1 MNIITMTITAFL
13 AGLCCGILLMR
24 IYHKKECLNTKE
36 IVRRLDETVVKNMNL
51 TDKLIKIR
59 AELAETGNKQKA
71 AQLDAF
77 IGKNSACTYR
87 PAPNQ
92 IPSERVDA
100 FIAEQNRKFEDLQE
114 KVERDIRYLEEKL
127 NGKPF
132 GYVHTPYRRQKSS
145 HLYVYY
151 NGRKQK

>member
-1 MNIITMTITAFL
+1 MNIITMTITVSL
-13 AGLCCGILLMR
+13 AGACCGILLMR
-24 IYHKKECLNTKE
+24 IYHKKERLNTKE
-36 IVRRLDETVVKNMNL
+36 IVRRFDETVVKNMNL
-51 TDKLIKIR
+51 TDKLVKIR
-59 AELAETGNKQKA
+59 AELAETGNKQGA

-92 IPSERVDA
+92 TPSEKVEA

-127 NGKPF
+127 GGQPVVQSHTQVKQKNVSF
-132 GYVHTPYRRQKSS
+132 GYS
-145 HLYVYY
+145 HYK
-151 NGRKQK
+151 RK